1 MCIFLFKISEKCV
14 KYILKNKEK
23 RDIILIYFLKEG
35 DFMKRRA
42 IQDLINWKN
51 NKERKPMVLK
61 GARQVG
67 KTWLMKEFGKAYYKN
82 CVYFNFDEEEQL
94 KSLFETNKNPLR
106 IIELLSMIAGE
117 KIIPK
122 DTLIIFDEIQE
133 CPEAL
138 NSLKYF
144 KEKANE
150 YHIIAA
156 GSLLGTLLSQPK
168 SYPVGM
174 VNLLDI
180 YPLTFDEFLEAVD
193 PILFGYYDNIL
204 KDSQI
209 EELFH
214 TRLLDAYNNYL
225 IIGGMPEC
233 VSSWVK
239 YKDPARISQIQ
250 KELIEV
256 YENDFS
262 KHNGRVNSGRIL
274 MVFRSIVAQLAK
286 PNEKFMY
293 GAVRDGGRA
302 RDFEEAIEW
311 LVSAGML
318 IRVYNVSKAE
328 HPLSAFD
335 KLDQFK
341 LFLFDIGLLKHMAG
355 IDNSAILLKTDYQFK
370 GPLTENYI
378 LQQLRGQ
385 FEVEPHYYSD
395 KNSEIDFILQFG
407 TEIIPVEAKG
417 GEDKSAPSFKKYITD
432 NKPKHAL
439 RYSKRGYRKD
449 GYITNIP
456 LYLARETKKLL

>member
-1 MCIFLFKISEKCV
+1 MCVEYIEMFRKMCYTISEHLERMMI
-14 KYILKNKEK
+14 YLKRN
-23 RDIILIYFLKEG
+23 
-35 DFMKRRA
+35 A
-42 IQDLINWKN
+42 IQVLINWKFSD
-51 NKERKPMVLK
+51 ERKPMVLK

-67 KTWLMKEFGKAYYKN
+67 KTWLMKEFGKNYYDSY
-82 CVYFNFDEEEQL
+82 VYFNFDEEDEL
-94 KSLFETNKNPLR
+94 KSIFETNKNPHR
-106 IIELLSMIAGE
+106 IIELLSMISGE
-117 KIIPK
+117 KILPGK
-122 DTLIIFDEIQE
+122 TLIIFDEIQE

-138 NSLKYF
+138 NTLKYF

-150 YHIIAA
+150 YHVIAA
-156 GSLLGTLLSQPK
+156 GSLLGTLLAKPK

-180 YPLTFDEFLEAVD
+180 YPLSFDEFLDATD
-193 PILFGYYDNIL
+193 SALFEYYESIQ
-204 KDSQI
+204 KEQQI
-209 EELFH
+209 EEIFH
-214 TRLLDAYNNYL
+214 NRLLDAYNYYL

-233 VSSWVK
+233 VASWVK

-262 KHNGRVNSGRIL
+262 KHNGKVNSGRIL

-293 GAVRDGGRA
+293 GAVREGGRA

-318 IRVYNVSKAE
+318 NRIYNVSKME

-341 LFLFDIGLLKHMAG
+341 LFVFDTGLLKHMAG

-370 GPLTENYI
+370 GPLTENYV

-385 FEVEPHYYSD
+385 FDVEPRYYSD
-395 KNSEIDFILQFG
+395 KNNEIDFVLQYG

-417 GEDKSAPSFKKYITD
+417 GEDKSAPSFKRYISD
-432 NKPKHAL
+432 HHPEHAL
-439 RYSKRGYRKD
+439 RYSKRGYKKD
-449 GYITNIP
+449 GYITNLP
-456 LYLARETKKLL
+456 LYLAGKTRKLL